1 MVTFPNRVLFVGFGA
16 VARCTL
22 PILVK
27 HLSIDPK
34 RITIM
39 DFEPNDAALKPWIE
53 QGMTFVKDRVTPE
66 NLGSLLGQHLSAG
79 DLLIDLAWNID
90 CCEIVQWCHD
100 RGVLYVNTSVELWDP
115 YAGADNKHPTERTL
129 YWRHMN
135 LRRMISKWSEPGPT
149 AVIEHGANPGL
160 ISHFTKHA
168 LLDIAQRALAEK
180 KFSGAQAEKIA
191 HHAKAQNFNHLA
203 QQLGVKVIHC
213 SERDTQITDQP
224 KQVNEFVNTW
234 SVEGFR
240 EEGTTTA
247 EMGWGTHEKELPA
260 FAYEHPDGPKSQIC
274 LARMGINTFVA
285 TWVPP
290 NHDIIGMIVR
300 HGEAFTIT
308 EKLTVWE
315 DGKAIYRPTVHYA
328 YCPCDSAIASLHEL
342 RGYDYRLQPRIRIMT
357 DEITSGADILGALVM
372 GHPYQSW
379 WCGTDLD
386 IEESRRLVPHQN
398 ATTMQVA
405 ISVVA
410 ACMWMVEN
418 PRRGLCVPDDL
429 PHDYVLDISKPY
441 LGKFVSVASD
451 WTPLKHYSNFFS
463 GYNKPQLDT
472 VRPVAVQEFSD
483 HGRRRHLNDGMS
495 SSDAQAHKLWTKRHC
510 FNWPRSTARRLSS
523 WTIRCCGKTTS
534 NSESTCRACRSTMRS
549 RRTATLR
556 SCRRSTMPEP
566 VSTSPAWPSS

>member
-1 MVTFPNRVLFVGFGA
+1 

-22 PILVK
+22 PILLNHVK
-27 HLSIDPK
+27 INPK
-34 RITIM
+34 RITAI
-39 DFEPNDAALKPWIE
+39 DFDQVDEALKPWIA
-53 QGMTFVKDRVTPE
+53 QGVTFIKDRVTPE
-66 NLGSLLGQHLSAG
+66 NMGSLLGQHLSAG

-100 RGVLYVNTSVELWDP
+100 RGIMYINTSVELWDP
-115 YAGADNKHPTERTL
+115 YAGAPNKHPTERTL

-135 LRRMISKWSEPGPT
+135 LRRMISKWGEPGPT

-160 ISHFTKHA
+160 ISHFTKQA
-168 LLDIAQRALAEK
+168 LLDIAEKALAEK
-180 KFSGAQAEKIA
+180 KFSGAEAEEIA
-191 HHAKAQNFNHLA
+191 HHAKAGSFNHLA
-203 QQLGVKVIHC
+203 RQLGVKVIHC

-260 FAYEHPDGPKSQIC
+260 FAYEHADGPRSQIC
-274 LARMGINTFVA
+274 LARMGINTYVA
-285 TWVPP
+285 SWVPP
-290 NHDIIGMIVR
+290 THDIIGMIVR

-315 DGKAIYRPTVHYA
+315 NGKAVYRPTVHYA

-342 RGYDYRLQPRIRIMT
+342 RGYDYRLQPNIRIMT

-379 WCGTDLD
+379 WTGSGLD

-405 ISVVA
+405 VSVVA
-410 ACMWMVEN
+410 ACLWMVEN

-429 PHDYVLDISKPY
+429 PHDFVLGISKPY
-441 LGKFVSVASD
+441 LGKWVSVASD
-451 WTPLKHYSNFFS
+451 WTPLKHYSNFFH
-463 GYNKPQLDT
+463 GFNKPQLDT
-472 VRPVAVQEFSD
+472 SD
-483 HGRRRHLNDGMS
+483 MWQFKNFLITEGDG
-495 SSDAQAHKLWTKRHC
+495 
-510 FNWPRSTARRLSS
+510 
-523 WTIRCCGKTTS
+523 I
-534 NSESTCRACRSTMRS
+534 
-549 RRTATLR
+549 
-556 SCRRSTMPEP
+556 
-566 VSTSPAWPSS
+566 